1 MEEGAQESSR
11 ARRPHLT
18 WLILVH
24 PGPSQPFFV
33 SPPAGCLVVLMGA
46 CPQRPAPP
54 RPAAV
59 VSPALFPLRI
69 RLLQASGGGRPGRAC
84 LSTEDAA
91 PARAPQSPAG
101 HPQCLSQD
109 HTGGHWTALQCRV
122 QGGPERRGRVLLGG
136 WGEASAFSLQH
147 GLLTL
152 SYPPPWS
159 PWGPRHSDGHAA
171 GAALSGHI
179 LDLGGP
185 LIRPGGLG
193 RYIWFLITQRFGRR
207 PSMNS
212 ASAPPTLQ

>member
-1 MEEGAQESSR
+1 MQI
-11 ARRPHLT
+11 PFD
-18 WLILVH
+18 LVH
-24 PGPSQPFFV
+24 SGAPRPWPALLRV
-33 SPPAGCLVVLMGA
+33 SPAGCLVVLMGA
-46 CPQRPAPP
+46 CPQRPAHP

-59 VSPALFPLRI
+59 AAPALFPLRI
-69 RLLQASGGGRPGRAC
+69 RLLQASGGGRPGRAALLC
-84 LSTEDAA
+84 LSMEDAA
-91 PARAPQSPAG
+91 PACAPQSPAG

-109 HTGGHWTALQCRV
+109 HTGGHWTALQCRA

-136 WGEASAFSLQH
+136 RGEASAFSLQQ

-159 PWGPRHSDGHAA
+159 PWGPRHSDGYAA

-185 LIRPGGLG
+185 LIRPQDLG
-193 RYIWFLITQRFGRR
+193 RYIGFLITQRFGRR
-207 PSMNS
+207 PPSMNS